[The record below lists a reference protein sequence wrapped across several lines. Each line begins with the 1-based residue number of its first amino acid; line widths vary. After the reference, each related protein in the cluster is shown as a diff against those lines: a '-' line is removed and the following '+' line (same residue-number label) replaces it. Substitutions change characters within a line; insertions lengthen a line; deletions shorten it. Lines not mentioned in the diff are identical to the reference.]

1 MPYTFS
7 NFRVINLKYEA
18 QNIYSSQLIRENI
31 KSTMMILVILVIS
44 GLVLVDGECQT
55 DDAPP
60 DRKLNVVVYGLNE
73 NPSNTTRQERLQ
85 MDIKSATSAFSNF

>member
-73 NPSNTTRQERLQ
+73 NPSNTTRQETTDGYQ
-85 MDIKSATSAFSNF
+85 KCYFSFF